1 MTRSSIPYNFVSRS
15 RIFLFYDLIISTL
28 TNKIYT
34 NIPLSLFYKQIKGQR
49 TTLMLRKQ
57 TWFLHIHGNKL

>member
-1 MTRSSIPYNFVSRS
+1 MTRSSIPYNFVSQS

-57 TWFLHIHGNKL
+57 TWFLHTHGNKL